1 MCTAIS
7 VTTKKHWFG
16 RNLDYE
22 YEFGEKIVIT
32 PRNFPFV
39 FSNGESLSRHSALIG
54 MGLCEKNFPLYFDAA
69 NEDGLAM
76 AGLNFSG
83 NACYMP
89 KTDNKTNIASFEF
102 IPWVLTH
109 FKTANDAARELPH
122 INITDTA
129 FSKDLA
135 PSPLHWLIADK
146 SCAFV
151 IEQTERGLT
160 VFENPVGVLTNN
172 PPFDFQL
179 FNLKNYLSV
188 TRNEPEN
195 RFCNGLDLEP
205 YSRGMGGL
213 GLPGDLSS
221 SSRFVRAAF
230 TKLNSVFGRTDN
242 ENIAQF
248 FHILNSV
255 YQQNGCARVG
265 DSFEKTNYSSCIDTE
280 NGIYYY
286 TTYANPTIN
295 AVSMTAENLECKELL
310 TYERKNELFIFSH
323 NKKQT
328 VF

>member
-22 YEFGEKIVIT
+22 YEFGEKVVIT
-32 PRNFPFV
+32 PRNFSFS
-39 FSNGESLSRHSALIG
+39 FSNGETLSRHSALIG

-89 KTDNKTNIASFEF
+89 KNKTKTNIASFEL

-109 FKTANDAARELPH
+109 FKTASEAAQELSR
-122 INITDTA
+122 IIITDSA
-129 FSKDLA
+129 FSEELA
-135 PSPLHWLIADK
+135 PSPLHWLLADK
-146 SCAFV
+146 SGAFV

-160 VFENPVGVLTNN
+160 IFENPIGVLTNN

-179 FNLKNYLSV
+179 LNLKNYLSV
-188 TRNEPEN
+188 TREEPEN
-195 RFCNGLDLEP
+195 RFCKNLDLAP

-230 TKLNSVFGRTDN
+230 TKLNSVFGTTDD
-242 ENIAQF
+242 ENIVQF

-265 DSFEKTNYSSCIDTE
+265 DGFEKTNYSSCIDTE
-280 NGIYYY
+280 NGVYYY

-295 AVSMTAENLECKELL
+295 AVSMATENLESNELV
-310 TYERKNELFIFSH
+310 TYERKNELFIFSQSH
-323 NKKQT
+323 DHR
-328 VF
+328 